1 VALSLQ
7 FDETMS
13 AAEISAAVT
22 RIEQRIRAAHPSV
35 TRVFI
40 EAQSFEANSQRR
52 VRWSEP
58 PPWERQAGAVN
69 RGQ

>member
-1 VALSLQ
+1 VPVALSLQ

-13 AAEISAAVT
+13 AAEFSAA
-22 RIEQRIRAAHPSV
+22 V

-69 RGQ
+69 CGQ